1 MARNEGILV
10 NDFRKMMLDGHTD
23 KIIKML
29 TFDDK
34 TLVDIIQNT
43 MDNKHCERTV
53 GRESKFVNTY
63 TTNVLTCPIDFIQ
76 IDVTTRTYPV
86 NTVIY
91 TFDIMYYNDAI
102 EHMGV
107 NMEDYCHHKITV
119 SNSGLYTKRFTKW
132 IKDTATDIYNSLV
145 SAWKFADKH
154 APEFIAAFDEILDER
169 KSMGIDIDE
178 LYGAYVPAKDTDD
191 NTTTVS
197 AKDDDGVKIITV
209 KNPKNVDKI
218 IKMVTDHV
226 KNFHKDAT
234 TTVSELMEKINASLD
249 AEGVEH
255 TSTDYNS
262 DNTYASPDE
271 DIDDIQDEQS
281 DPDREPE
288 PEDDIHEPV
297 EDETNEDEDEI
308 ESEEECCDCDDCE
321 CMCDDTGSVYAQ
333 LYKDLISMAITSQ
346 LMNNMNNHML
356 RNKLNYLDVNLI
368 PGLVAPLQ
376 TTCNIMLSM
385 SPFKVNAKK
394 PHTPLDGRVTIG
406 IYNRETSKCYFN
418 QVFDFSELT
427 IEEVESVKG
436 IDLRNAS
443 RAVREEQLFDAV
455 EDRIQ
460 SEIDLNTMFM
470 AIGFAEGWCLNSPDA
485 FNPNEAI
492 MNDLYRLYSSYAYG
506 AALTDLGDDMCDTDA
521 YLDPGF
527 AEWYNNLP
535 VESFEKFDTEED
547 FLFDFDEDDDDS
559 VNLEDLVNEKNGYFM
574 TDVDTKEE

>member
-107 NMEDYCHHKITV
+107 SMDGYCHHKITV
-119 SNSGLYTKRFTKW
+119 SDSGLYTKRFTKW
-132 IKDTATDIYNSLV
+132 IKDTAADIYNSLV
-145 SAWKFADKH
+145 SAWKFADKY

-169 KSMGIDIDE
+169 KSMGIDIDG
-178 LYGAYVPAKDTDD
+178 LYGAYVPAEDTDD

-218 IKMVTDHV
+218 IKQVTECV
-226 KNFHKDAT
+226 KNFRKDAAST
-234 TTVSELMEKINASLD
+234 TDDLMDKINSFLN
-249 AEGVEH
+249 AEDIEH
-255 TSTDYNS
+255 TIRNLEQ
-262 DNTYASPDE
+262 E
-271 DIDDIQDEQS
+271 DTNNDIQDEQS

-297 EDETNEDEDEI
+297 EDETNEDEDET
-308 ESEEECCDCDDCE
+308 ESEERCDCDNCE
-321 CMCDDTGSVYAQ
+321 CMCDDTGSEYAQ

-356 RNKLNYLDVNLI
+356 RNKLNYLDVNLV

-394 PHTPLDGRVTIG
+394 PNTPLDGRVTIG

-492 MNDLYRLYSSYAYG
+492 MNDLYSLYSSYAYG
-506 AALTDLGDDMCDTDA
+506 AVLTDLGDDMCDTDA
-521 YLDPGF
+521 YLDPHF

-547 FLFDFDEDDDDS
+547 LLFGFDEDDDDDEDGDDDS
-559 VNLEDLVNEKNGYFM
+559 VNLEDIVNEKNGYFM

>member
-10 NDFRKMMLDGHTD
+10 NDFRKMMLDGNTD
-23 KIIKML
+23 KIIKMF

-43 MDNKHCERTV
+43 MDNKHRGRTI
-53 GRESKFVNTY
+53 GRESRFVNTY
-63 TTNVLTCPIDFIQ
+63 TSNVLACPIDFIQ
-76 IDVTTRTYPV
+76 VNVTTRTYPA
-86 NTVIY
+86 NTVIF
-91 TFDIMYYNDAI
+91 TFDIMYYNDVI
-102 EHMGV
+102 EHMGI
-107 NMEDYCHHKITV
+107 NMDEYCHHKITV
-119 SNSGLYTKRFTKW
+119 SNSGLYTKRFAKW
-132 IKDTATDIYNSLV
+132 VKDTATDIYNSLV

-154 APEFIAAFDEILDER
+154 APEFVAMFDEILDER
-169 KSMGIDIDE
+169 KSQGIDIGE
-178 LYGAYVPAKDTDD
+178 LYGAYVPAKDMDD

-197 AKDDDGVKIITV
+197 AKDDDGLKIITV

-218 IKMVTDHV
+218 IKLVTDHV
-226 KNFHKDAT
+226 KNFRKDAT
-234 TTVSELMEKINASLD
+234 STVNDLMEKINAALD

-255 TSTDYNS
+255 TSTDY
-262 DNTYASPDE
+262 PDLK
-271 DIDDIQDEQS
+271 DDDIQDEQS

-297 EDETNEDEDEI
+297 EDETNEDDDET
-308 ESEEECCDCDDCE
+308 ETEEECCDCDDCE
-321 CMCDDTGSVYAQ
+321 CMCHHETGSVYAQ

-356 RNKLNYLDVNLI
+356 RNKLNYLDVNLV

-394 PHTPLDGRVTIG
+394 PNTPLEGRVTIG

-492 MNDLYRLYSSYAYG
+492 MNDLYKLYSSYAYG
-506 AALTDLGDDMCDTDA
+506 AALTDTGDDMCDTDA

-535 VESFEKFDTEED
+535 EESFEKFDTEED
-547 FLFDFDEDDDDS
+547 FLFGFDEDDDDEDDDS
-559 VNLEDLVNEKNGYFM
+559 VSLEDIVNEKNGYFM